1 MGHGGSMS
9 EALRLADALERGDSY
24 ESHPCVVYGWVGN
37 DDPTTE
43 AAAELRRLHAENER
57 LREALRW
64 RPIDTAPRDGVR
76 VLVYRDGYA
85 ESVAVA
91 WFNSTGGGDAC
102 WVPVN
107 GSVWPEATHWMPLPD
122 AP

>member
-1 MGHGGSMS
+1 MS
-9 EALRLADALERGDSY
+9 EALRLAEWLDDAACGGSNWNNKIAQ
-24 ESHPCVVYGWVGN
+24 S
-37 DDPTTE
+37 
-43 AAAELRRLHAENER
+43 ASELRRLHAENER

-64 RPIDTAPRDGVR
+64 RPIDTAPRDGAH